1 MIVSPAELLA
11 GQWRLLTDDRSSLQ
25 RYLTDPDFRV
35 GLDSVAKTLGH
46 DPAPALRRHAFLLLQ
61 PDCMARQMANC
72 CLELVEAEGFA
83 PVHSLRLRLRVDMV
97 QRLWNAS
104 SSGWT
109 PDSNV
114 IAELI
119 CTGGESVLV
128 VLADTTAELRE
139 PASVRLSRF
148 KGPAQ
153 PEFRSRHSLRSL
165 LGAAGPLVVLI
176 HTSDEPLDLIRES
189 AIFAGGPAQELFAAM
204 LPGTEA
210 ATCRERVLAEVAHL
224 QRDTEAHDLD
234 PDAALTRLVLSAASC
249 TTTARVREAALRV
262 QSALLNAH
270 EGNEPLRW
278 SEFAEDLGLI
288 GVDPTTWDPVVV
300 GSKFLQIS
308 ACGANEDPRVPTAQ
322 IE

>member
-1 MIVSPAELLA
+1 
-11 GQWRLLTDDRSSLQ
+11 
-25 RYLTDPDFRV
+25 
-35 GLDSVAKTLGH
+35 
-46 DPAPALRRHAFLLLQ
+46 
-61 PDCMARQMANC
+61 
-72 CLELVEAEGFA
+72 
-83 PVHSLRLRLRVDMV
+83 MV

-104 SSGWT
+104 SSDWT

-153 PEFRSRHSLRSL
+153 PEARSRYSLRSL

-176 HTSDEPLDLIRES
+176 HMSDEPIDLIRES
-189 AIFAGGPAQELFAAM
+189 AILAGGPAQELFAAM

-210 ATCRERVLAEVAHL
+210 AACRERVLADVAQL
-224 QRDTEAHDLD
+224 QRGTEAHDLD
-234 PDAALTRLVLSAASC
+234 PDAAL
-249 TTTARVREAALRV
+249 RV
-262 QSALLNAH
+262 QSALLNAL

-288 GVDPTTWDPVVV
+288 GVDPTSWDPVVV
-300 GSKFLQIS
+300 GSKFVQIS
-308 ACGANEDPRVPTAQ
+308 AREANEDPRVPTAR
-322 IE
+322 I

>member
-1 MIVSPAELLA
+1 
-11 GQWRLLTDDRSSLQ
+11 
-25 RYLTDPDFRV
+25 
-35 GLDSVAKTLGH
+35 
-46 DPAPALRRHAFLLLQ
+46 
-61 PDCMARQMANC
+61 
-72 CLELVEAEGFA
+72 
-83 PVHSLRLRLRVDMV
+83 MV

-104 SSGWT
+104 SSDWT

-153 PEFRSRHSLRSL
+153 PEARSRHSLRSL

-189 AIFAGGPAQELFAAM
+189 AILAGGPAQELFAAM

-210 ATCRERVLAEVAHL
+210 AACRERVLADVAQL
-224 QRDTEAHDLD
+224 QRGTEAHDLD
-234 PDAALTRLVLSAASC
+234 PDAALTRLVVRAASS
-249 TTTARVREAALRV
+249 TTNARVREAALRV
-262 QSALLNAH
+262 QSALHNAL

-278 SEFAEDLGLI
+278 SGFAEDLGQI

-300 GSKFLQIS
+300 GSKFVQIS
-308 ACGANEDPRVPTAQ
+308 ARGANEDPRAPTAR